1 MESDTLDM
9 IFRFEEEYPERK
21 ILRMNIASYIL
32 IATNA
37 LMGAMKK
44 PMPYLDPGTGSFL
57 LQLLAAGVLGGL
69 FIFRSSLKKVKNF
82 FLRLLGHPVGV
93 EEPED
98 EE

>member
-1 MESDTLDM
+1 MDVT
-9 IFRFEEEYPERK
+9 
-21 ILRMNIASYIL
+21 SYIL
-32 IATNA
+32 LATSA
-37 LMGAMKK
+37 LMGAMNK

-82 FLRLLGHPVGV
+82 FLRLLGRPVDV
-93 EEPED
+93 EELED